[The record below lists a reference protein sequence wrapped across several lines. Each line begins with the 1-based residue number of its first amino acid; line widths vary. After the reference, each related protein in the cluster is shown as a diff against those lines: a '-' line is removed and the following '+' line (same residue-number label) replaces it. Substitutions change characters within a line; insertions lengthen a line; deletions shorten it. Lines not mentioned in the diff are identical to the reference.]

1 VNGKRCIFAN
11 KIYVAMKF
19 TNEILLLLRQ
29 YKSKAMSQCGPT
41 RFGVFGVFGS
51 VARGEQTD
59 RNICLIF

>member
-1 VNGKRCIFAN
+1 
-11 KIYVAMKF
+11 MKF
-19 TNEILLLLRQ
+19 TNEILLLRQ

-59 RNICLIF
+59 RNICLIFYSWLYYTYETNLLL

>member
-1 VNGKRCIFAN
+1 
-11 KIYVAMKF
+11 MKF

-41 RFGVFGVFGS
+41 RFGVFGS